1 MKATINY
8 KKNDGRNGRKTID
21 VSKNE
26 PNQILRE
33 FASFVREV
41 NKYTCVSTIKC
52 GRYVYEW
59 KGNLFEAGVE

>member
-26 PNQILRE
+26 QNQILRE

-41 NKYTCVSTIKC
+41 NKYTYVSTIKC

-59 KGNLFEAGVE
+59 KGSLSEAGVE